1 MAKIVPEHQH
11 LHGCA
16 SHSRLRLA
24 PLAQL
29 APDANRATSERRSH
43 NRRIPRIPLEDA
55 ISGGREFEP
64 HKAHIYFFLFYLMY
78 IRLGRN
84 LGLGWS
90 IVVEINM

>member
-1 MAKIVPEHQH
+1 MVKIVPEHQH

-64 HKAHIYFFLFYLMY
+64 HKAHIYFLLFCLLFDDVFWAQVYY
-78 IRLGRN
+78 R
-84 LGLGWS
+84 
-90 IVVEINM
+90 